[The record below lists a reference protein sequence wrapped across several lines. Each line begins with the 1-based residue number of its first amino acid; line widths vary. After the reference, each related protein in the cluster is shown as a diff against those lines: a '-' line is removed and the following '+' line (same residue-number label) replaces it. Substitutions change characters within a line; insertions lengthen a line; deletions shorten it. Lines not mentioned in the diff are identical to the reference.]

1 MPPLPQGR
9 FQLKPRVRLLER
21 ETGGILLRETPL
33 RTLRL
38 NRAAYE
44 LLQQCQGGLDWPPPT
59 LAGDPSRA
67 AALFAFLES
76 LWQDYWLDWEPT
88 PGVFEPRVSIIIPVY
103 NRPAD
108 LEACLASCL
117 ALDYPAAKLEIIVV
131 DDGSTDDTREVVRR
145 YPVKLLALER
155 NQGQSAA
162 RNRGAAAARGEIIAF
177 LDSDCLA
184 EPQWLA
190 ELVPY
195 FQDPAVALV
204 GGYVASYYRETALD
218 RYEEVCSPLNMGDHP
233 AFGLTPTDDFY
244 VPTCNV
250 LIRKDCYLAVGGLQ
264 EDLRLGEDVDLCWR
278 LKERSCKLLYI
289 PKGRVAHKHRNRFGP
304 AFRRR
309 FEYGSSEAHLFG
321 NHPQVRKRFPWRPA
335 ALTVCG
341 TLAAGLAAA
350 SPWWLVPALVSWLL
364 ASWRQ
369 QRQLAARVDLA
380 LPYRTLLL
388 AAAKEYLAYGF
399 YLSYHVIRYYLPLV
413 ALLFFLPP
421 AGYLL
426 GSLLLLLP
434 AGMEYYRRRPRLRWP
449 LFCFYFWAEQ
459 LCYQAGVFWG
469 CCQRQCFQPYHLT
482 FRARRPELK
491 AASAGSEA

>member
-1 MPPLPQGR
+1 M
-9 FQLKPRVRLLER
+9 
-21 ETGGILLRETPL
+21 
-33 RTLRL
+33 
-38 NRAAYE
+38 
-44 LLQQCQGGLDWPPPT
+44 
-59 LAGDPSRA
+59 
-67 AALFAFLES
+67 S
-76 LWQDYWLDWEPT
+76 L
-88 PGVFEPRVSIIIPVY
+88 IIPVY
-103 NRPAD
+103 NRA
-108 LEACLASCL
+108 EEIGACLDSCL

-131 DDGSTDDTREVVRR
+131 DDGSTDATREVVQG

-162 RNRGAAAARGEIIAF
+162 RNRGAAVATGEILAF

-184 EPQWLA
+184 EPQWLQ
-190 ELVPY
+190 ELLPY

-204 GGYVASYYRETALD
+204 GGYVASYYQETALD
-218 RYEEVCSPLNMGDHP
+218 RYEEVCSPLNMGENP

-250 LIRKDCYLAVGGLQ
+250 LVRKDSYQAVGGLR

-278 LKERSCKLLYI
+278 LKEQGYKLLYI
-289 PKGRVAHKHRNRFGP
+289 PRGRVAHKHRNRFGP

-309 FEYGSSEAHLFG
+309 FAYGSSEAHLFG
-321 NHPQVRKRFPWRPA
+321 NHPQVRKRFPGRPA

-341 TLAAGLAAA
+341 SVAAGLATA
-350 SPWWLVPALVSWLL
+350 SPGWLLLALAAWLL

-369 QRQLAARVDLA
+369 RRQLAAKLELP

-388 AAAKEYLAYGF
+388 AAAKEYLAYGY

-413 ALLFFLPP
+413 LLLFFLPP

-434 AGMEYYRRRPRLRWP
+434 AGLEYYRRRPRLSWP
-449 LFCFYFWAEQ
+449 FFCFYFLAEQ
-459 LCYQAGVFWG
+459 LYYQAGVFWG
-469 CCQRQCFQPYHLT
+469 CCQRRCFRPYHLIFGT
-482 FRARRPELK
+482 RPLNLK
-491 AASAGSEA
+491 AVSAGRGA